1 MQPIQIDVDPY
12 ISPHIISIFGLY
24 VFASDFRIHYSLLS
38 GNLRCVLGQ
47 YMLRNSAFFF
57 FFNILGNESLS
68 ACSFLIIVAAVTRG
82 IVRIELRLSEIL
94 ERALIMALIDRAI
107 ACT

>member
-1 MQPIQIDVDPY
+1 MFSHPI
-12 ISPHIISIFGLY
+12 SESIIAYFLAICG
-24 VFASDFRIHYSLLS
+24 VFLVNICCAIAL
-38 GNLRCVLGQ
+38 
-47 YMLRNSAFFF
+47 FF

>member
-1 MQPIQIDVDPY
+1 MFSHPI
-12 ISPHIISIFGLY
+12 SESIIAYFLAICG
-24 VFASDFRIHYSLLS
+24 VFLVNICCAIAL
-38 GNLRCVLGQ
+38 
-47 YMLRNSAFFF
+47 FFF